1 MLPTLRALCDA
12 LPSELAVITPS
23 PAPAVEVQAVHVS
36 ELLQPARYLDG
47 GELLITS
54 GMNIPPTA
62 EACAAYTRQ
71 LAEAGVAALAFGA
84 KICHPAVPDLLI
96 QEAGTAGLPLLR
108 ILPGTAF
115 LTVSRKY
122 WQLRAESD
130 QRELVRTL
138 SSHRALVAA
147 SLGDDGESA
156 IVRRLAS
163 GVRGWAAQFSADGD
177 LLHAW
182 PSDRRSSASW
192 LSHELADLQVAND
205 ATAVSL
211 TAPDGNVIIQPLISV
226 SGFLGSVAVGCA
238 EPVTPA
244 AHQLAMTAASLL
256 TLKILHARGLRR
268 ARREGTLAIFELLG
282 AGNIS
287 GARRIWAM
295 SGHEP
300 PPEPVRP
307 VLLRGPQVTDLVET
321 LEGARNC
328 GDHLLMSAELGWL
341 GWLLLNNTSAAREW
355 LRTRLDP
362 ALRVGALLGAA
373 TPFDDLPATMQ
384 RLEQSE
390 YRITDGGFT
399 DLSAQPDSL
408 LSQIGDIETRH
419 WAERR
424 LSPLTSSAHR
434 TLLDS
439 VICYLR
445 ARGEWEPAAR
455 ELGVH
460 RHTMRSR
467 IARATEVLNV
477 DLADPDT
484 FSELWLALRIAGYA

>member
-12 LPSELAVITPS
+12 LPSELAVIAPS

-62 EACAAYTRQ
+62 EACAVYTRQ
-71 LAEAGVAALAFGA
+71 LAQAGVAALAFGT
-84 KICHPAVPDLLI
+84 KLCDPAVPGLLI
-96 QEAGTAGLPLLR
+96 QQADVAGLPLLR

-147 SLGDDGESA
+147 SLGEGGESA
-156 IVRRLAS
+156 IVRRLAA
-163 GVRGWAAQFSADGD
+163 GVRGWAAQFSPAGD

-182 PSDRRSSASW
+182 PSDRRGAAAR
-192 LSHELADLQVAND
+192 LRHELADLRVVND
-205 ATAVSL
+205 GTAISL
-211 TAPDGNVIIQPLISV
+211 TTPDGNVIVQPLSSA
-226 SGFLGSVAVGCA
+226 SGLLGSVAVGCA

-244 AHQLAMTAASLL
+244 VQQLAMTAASLL
-256 TLKILHARGLRR
+256 TLKILHSRGLRR
-268 ARREGTLAIFELLG
+268 ARREGTLAIFELFS
-282 AGNIS
+282 AGDVS
-287 GARRIWAM
+287 GARRVWAM

-300 PPEPVRP
+300 PRELVRP

-321 LEGARNC
+321 LESARDR

-341 GWLLLNNTSAAREW
+341 GWLLLNDTPGARDW
-355 LRTRLDP
+355 LRAKLDP
-362 ALRVGALLGAA
+362 ALKVGALLGAP
-373 TPFDDLPATMQ
+373 TPFDGLPAMME
-384 RLEQSE
+384 RLEQAE
-390 YRITDGGFT
+390 HRITDGAFT

-408 LSQIGDIETRH
+408 LSQIGDPRTRH
-419 WAERR
+419 WAQRR
-424 LSPLTSSAHR
+424 LSPLTDPAHR
-434 TLLDS
+434 TLLVS
-439 VICYLR
+439 VVCYLR
-445 ARGEWEPAAR
+445 ARGEWESASR

-477 DLADPDT
+477 DLTDPDA